1 MSIAIKLNDEYLD
14 LFDNTS
20 VQIEADSPLFGDNY
34 IPGTKV
40 YSHRIRKSRTNQRL
54 LGIPELLSNQE
65 KFKVYDNAQYFIKNI
80 LWKPGSIK
88 VREANNIDSYS
99 ISFHSDAGE
108 AQLKIKDL
116 SLRDL
121 DLGSDATNL
130 TQGNVYPAQNHVF
143 FPVKNEIFYDDKN
156 PDYGGYINYYH
167 GGQFV
172 NNSTGTSTH
181 TRVAFPFLLHILNQ
195 VFKSLGYYGMTG
207 EWISDPQ
214 IRRVVIFNSQALDQ
228 INGSSTNIFQS
239 TVNYASQMPDISV
252 GAFLIRVKQFFGI
265 SFIFNPITK
274 YVKIVRL
281 DDVINDQDYTDFTA
295 KTARGFLKSENA
307 ISGFTLRMQADSK
320 DETFETLDSAW
331 LEYKVNGGGDKIEV
345 QSSPLFVI
353 NDEDT
358 INPRTWTIPVLNQ
371 KGNSP
376 EFELGQDNAFDL
388 RFMMYNGMQPDSQS
402 NNFPQGHYM
411 TSGFSLRWDGPN
423 GIYEKLYKSWLNF
436 RINTTPV
443 ERDIRINVI
452 DIHNFDFTKKMM
464 IDYIKYLP
472 VRYRISVNYKTGIAA
487 ANFDL
492 MKVNL

>member
-1 MSIAIKLNDEYLD
+1 MSIAIKINDEYLD

-54 LGIPELLSNQE
+54 LGIPELLANQE
-65 KFKVYDNAQYFIKNI
+65 KFPVYENAQYFIKNI
-80 LWKPGSIK
+80 LWKTGSIK
-88 VREANNIDSYS
+88 IREANNIDSYS

-116 SLRDL
+116 SIRDL
-121 DLGSDATNL
+121 DLGSDPVNL
-130 TQGNVYPAQNHVF
+130 VQGNIYPAQKHVF
-143 FPVKNEIFYDDKN
+143 FPVKNEIFYDEKN

-172 NNSTGTSTH
+172 NNGTGSSTH
-181 TRVAFPFLLHILNQ
+181 TRIAFPFLLHILNK
-195 VFKSLGYYGMTG
+195 VFQQLGYFGMTG
-207 EWISDPQ
+207 DWVTDPD
-214 IRRVVIFNSQALDQ
+214 IRRVVIFNTHALDQ
-228 INGSSTNIFQS
+228 LNGSNTNIFQS
-239 TVNYASQMPDISV
+239 TVNYADVMPDISV

-281 DDVINDQDYTDFTA
+281 DDVINDLGYIDFTT
-295 KTARGFLKSENA
+295 KSARGFLKSENPTG
-307 ISGFTLRMQADSK
+307 GFSLKMLADSK
-320 DETFETLDSAW
+320 DETFETLDPAW
-331 LEYKVNGGGDKIEV
+331 LEYKVNGGGDPLEV
-345 QSSPLFVI
+345 QASPLFVVS
-353 NDEDT
+353 DADT
-358 INPRTWTIPVLNQ
+358 INARTWTIPVIKQ

-376 EFELGQDNAFDL
+376 EFELGQDNGFNL
-388 RFMMYNGMQPDSQS
+388 RFLMYNGMQADSQS

-411 TSGFSLRWDGPN
+411 TSGLSLRWDGAN
-423 GIYEKLYKSWLNF
+423 GLYERNYKSWLDF

-443 ERDIRINVI
+443 ERDIRLNII

-472 VRYRISVNYKTGIAA
+472 VTYKVSVNFKTGIAA